1 MATIDTP
8 ERPGLPTEGEA
19 AVAAAASA
27 SAEGVPTYAY
37 TPALGVRRTSPSGF
51 LLDSLRRR
59 RLGRALVSGVTVL
72 LFLAGSGLFAYPLF
86 TDLYTDQVLQGRL
99 ADQFAS
105 LEVDSVEAWETT
117 TRDAGS
123 PLTRIVIPALDVS
136 TVVVSG
142 TSPAALRAGAGH
154 YPNTPLPGEVG
165 NVGIAGHRTTYG
177 RPFNRVDELSSGD
190 EIWLLTPV
198 GDHRY
203 VVSDPDPDV
212 GDNPWITGPDD
223 WGVVADSDDA
233 ILTLTTCHPKGS
245 AAQRMI
251 VRADLDESLPAG
263 GYQQAQ
269 QAARAQAIGGTGVSS
284 WAQAAA

>member
-1 MATIDTP
+1 MATIDMP
-8 ERPGLPTEGEA
+8 ERLGPPTEGEA
-19 AVAAAASA
+19 AATSA
-27 SAEGVPTYAY
+27 TAEGVPTYAY
-37 TPALGVRRTSPSGF
+37 TPALDVRRTSPSGF
-51 LLDSLRRR
+51 LLDALRRR
-59 RLGRALVSGVTVL
+59 RFGRALVSGLTVL

-99 ADQFAS
+99 SDQFAS

-177 RPFNRVDELSSGD
+177 RPFNRVDELSPGD

-223 WGVVADSDDA
+223 WGGVADSDDA

-269 QAARAQAIGGTGVSS
+269 QAARAQAIGGTEGSS